1 MVGRVHELSLETKGR
16 LDGLAGVRGEE
27 GRREGGVHA
36 GGRRRDG
43 SADQTI
49 GRDGGG
55 LASQLVVRRE
65 EGGGLLDNVLK
76 HAHAPA
82 EVSVLGA
89 NVLLVTG
96 EGGGL
101 GSKVGRREL
110 GHGGRGG
117 GVDGRLD
124 VLEDVGRGRC
134 NGSEVHATA
143 SGDDLGRN
151 AQVRCERK
159 DAVGGARFARLGR

>member
-1 MVGRVHELSLETKGR
+1 MDRVHELSLETEGR
-16 LDGLAGVRGEE
+16 LDGLARVRREK

-43 SADQTI
+43 SADETV

-55 LASQLVVRRE
+55 LAGQLVVRGE
-65 EGGGLLDNVLK
+65 EGGSLLDNVLK

-89 NVLLVTG
+89 DVLLVAG
-96 EGGGL
+96 DRGGL
-101 GSKVGRREL
+101 SSEVGGREL

-124 VLEDVGRGRC
+124 VLENVRRGRC
-134 NGSEVHATA
+134 NSGEVHATA
-143 SGDDLGRN
+143 SGDDLGRD
-151 AQVRCERK
+151 AQVRRKRK
-159 DAVGGARFARLGR
+159 DAVGGAGLARLRR